1 MKKEDKSN
9 LVDEAEEQ
17 DVANGSTYADEN
29 PAPKKNT
36 VRTCCNWK
44 LEGLTLV
51 ILVVVVFS
59 LAITVAM
66 IIHILVGPPQVSN
79 TVII

>member
-9 LVDEAEEQ
+9 LVDGAEEQ
-17 DVANGSTYADEN
+17 DVANGTYTDEN
-29 PAPKKNT
+29 TPPKKIPG
-36 VRTCCNWK
+36 RTCCNWK

-66 IIHILVGPPQVSN
+66 VIHMLVGPPQVSHF
-79 TVII
+79 IR